1 MAIHGLLSVPPGRD
15 PAHVPL
21 ITIAHGGPWSHDDAD
36 YSALTQLLVNRGYA
50 VFRPQFRGSTGF
62 GRAYMLAARGDFG
75 DGRVQRDIEEGTRYL
90 LARGIGDPM
99 RTAIMGASFGG
110 YSTLQA
116 LSNGSGLYHMGI
128 AIVPPADFGWTSRW
142 AAARGTLGETQGM
155 TLDHSLRLLALNPDD
170 PAIARRLYRQSPLAR
185 VAAMRTPLLLI
196 ASGRDE
202 RVPIRS
208 VIDYA
213 ARLKLS
219 GAPAQIV
226 VARNQPHA
234 PSDPMAGRAY
244 MLLAEAMFQR
254 HLGGPPPAPP
264 PPDLREWMEKNLAWR

>member
-1 MAIHGLLSVPPGRD
+1 
-15 PAHVPL
+15 
-21 ITIAHGGPWSHDDAD
+21 
-36 YSALTQLLVNRGYA
+36 
-50 VFRPQFRGSTGF
+50 
-62 GRAYMLAARGDFG
+62 
-75 DGRVQRDIEEGTRYL
+75 VQRDIEEGTRYL
-90 LARGIGDPM
+90 LARGIGDPA

-116 LSNGSGLYHMGI
+116 LSNGSALYHMGI
-128 AIVPPADFGWTSRW
+128 AIVPPVDFGWTSRW
-142 AAARGTLGETQGM
+142 AARRGTLGETQGM

-170 PAIARRLYRQSPLAR
+170 PAIAKRLYRQSPLAR

-213 ARLKLS
+213 ARLKLFA
-219 GAPAQIV
+219 APAQIV

-234 PSDPMAGRAY
+234 PSDPMAARAY
-244 MLLAEAMFQR
+244 MVLAEAMFQR
-254 HLGGPPPAPP
+254 HLGGRTPAPP
-264 PPDLREWMEKNLAWR
+264 PPDLRAWMEKNLRLTG